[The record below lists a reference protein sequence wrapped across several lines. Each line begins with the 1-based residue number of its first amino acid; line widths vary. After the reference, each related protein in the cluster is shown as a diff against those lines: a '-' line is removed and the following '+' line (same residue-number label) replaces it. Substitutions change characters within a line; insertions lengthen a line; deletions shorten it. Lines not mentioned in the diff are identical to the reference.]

1 MMVDAVNNEIPM
13 NTSNPALLDAARY
26 ASRDLVAGF
35 VRRHRALV
43 IYAGLMVGL
52 MVPTLVLMAFDERTT
67 REVGVWAKPLKFMAS
82 TALFSLSTAWF
93 MDLLPEPVR
102 TSPANRAMTWTVIL
116 TSAFEVAYISF
127 QGALGAPSH
136 YNVADAFHAA
146 MFGLMAVAAV
156 MLTGTQAFLAWQ
168 IFAHGVQRPRPVAT
182 QGVIVGLVLTFVLA
196 TTSGFM
202 LGASQPPAGVDL
214 PVVGWHLTGGDIR
227 PAHFLGV
234 HAQQFIPLAGFLL
247 QRFAGRA
254 AGFWL
259 AAFVTAYSAAW
270 LVLAVAGLQS

>member
-1 MMVDAVNNEIPM
+1 MMVDAVNKEMSM
-13 NTSNPALLDAARY
+13 NASNLALLDAARY
-26 ASRDLVAGF
+26 ASRDRVARF
-35 VRRHRALV
+35 ARRHRALV
-43 IYAGLMVGL
+43 TYACLMTGL
-52 MVPTLVLMAFDERTT
+52 MVPTLVLVAFDERTT

-82 TALFSLSTAWF
+82 TALFSLTTAWF
-93 MDLLPEPVR
+93 MDLLPESVR

-116 TSAFEVAYISF
+116 TSAFEVAYISI

-146 MFGLMAVAAV
+146 MFSLMAVAAV

-168 IFAHGVQRPRPVAT
+168 IFIHGVQRPRPVAT

-196 TTSGFM
+196 TASGFM
-202 LGASQPPAGVDL
+202 LGASQPPAGVGL
-214 PVVGWHLTGGDIR
+214 PVVGWHVTGGDIR

-247 QRFAGRA
+247 QRFAGHA
-254 AGFWL
+254 AGLWL

-270 LVLAVAGLQS
+270 LMLAVAGLQS

>member
-1 MMVDAVNNEIPM
+1 MSVAP
-13 NTSNPALLDAARY
+13 SNLVLLDASRY
-26 ASRDLVAGF
+26 TSRDLVAGF
-35 VRRHRALV
+35 ARRHRALF
-43 IYAGLMVGL
+43 IYAGLMACL

-93 MDLLPEPVR
+93 MDLLPESVR
-102 TSPANRAMTWTVIL
+102 TSPANRAMIWTVIL
-116 TSAFEVAYISF
+116 TSAFEVTYISL

-136 YNVADAFHAA
+136 YNNADAFHAA

-168 IFAHGVQRPRPVAT
+168 IFVHGVQRPRPVAT
-182 QGVIVGLVLTFVLA
+182 QAVIVGLVLTFVLA
-196 TTSGFM
+196 TASGFM
-202 LGASQPPAGVDL
+202 LGASQPPAGVGV

-247 QRFAGRA
+247 QRYAGHA
-254 AGFWL
+254 AGLWL
-259 AAFVTAYSAAW
+259 AAFVAAYSAAW
-270 LVLAVAGLQS
+270 LLLSVAGLQA

>member
-1 MMVDAVNNEIPM
+1 MS
-13 NTSNPALLDAARY
+13 TSSLALLDAARH

-35 VRRHRALV
+35 ARRHRALV
-43 IYAGLMVGL
+43 IYACLMTGL
-52 MVPTLVLMAFDERTT
+52 MVPTLVLVAFDERTT

-82 TALFSLSTAWF
+82 TALFSLTTAWF
-93 MDLLPEPVR
+93 MDLLPESVR
-102 TSPANRAMTWTVIL
+102 NSAANRAMTWTLIL
-116 TSAFEVAYISF
+116 TSAFEVAYISI

-196 TTSGFM
+196 TASGFM
-202 LGASQPPAGVDL
+202 LGASQPPAGVGL
-214 PVVGWHLTGGDIR
+214 PVVGWHVTGGDIR

-247 QRFAGRA
+247 QRFAGHA
-254 AGFWL
+254 AGLWL

-270 LVLAVAGLQS
+270 LMLAVAGLQS